1 MATAKRGRGATRS
14 DNNGTPAWVVFCAGA
29 LCGGF
34 LTFLMFLGS
43 IGDGSNG
50 TNSGKLTS
58 AAAPKP
64 AKPEKKASTSDT
76 QFDFFTLLPEREV
89 IVPDEQPRDVAP
101 STEEYNYILQAGSFK
116 TSKDAD
122 RRRAE
127 LLLLG
132 LEAKIEA
139 VQANGDTWHRVYVGP
154 FTSRSKLSKARS
166 TLISEGIE
174 TLLLKR
180 KIAG

>member
-1 MATAKRGRGATRS
+1 MATAKNSRGATRGNS
-14 DNNGTPAWVVFCAGA
+14 GGTPTWVVFCAGA

-34 LTFLMFLGS
+34 LTFLIFLG
-43 IGDGSNG
+43 GVGSSQSENG
-50 TNSGKLTS
+50 QDKKNT
-58 AAAPKP
+58 AVAPKP
-64 AKPEKKASTSDT
+64 AKPEKKTTTDT

-89 IVPDEQPRDVAP
+89 IVPDEQPRDSAP
-101 STEEYNYILQAGSFK
+101 SNEQYNYILQAGSFK
-116 TSKDAD
+116 TTKDAD

-132 LEAKIEA
+132 LDAKTEA

-174 TLLLKR
+174 TLVLKR
-180 KIAG
+180 KITG

>member
-1 MATAKRGRGATRS
+1 MATKRTRGATASRKTES
-14 DNNGTPAWVVFCAGA
+14 GIPAWVVFCAGA
-29 LCGGF
+29 ICGGF
-34 LTFLMFLGS
+34 LTFLVFLSGVDTGS
-43 IGDGSNG
+43 EKTEVAS
-50 TNSGKLTS
+50 K
-58 AAAPKP
+58 
-64 AKPEKKASTSDT
+64 KPEKPVPVSKPRTET

-89 IVPDEQPRDVAP
+89 IVPEEQHPRQ
-101 STEEYNYILQAGSFK
+101 EENTANEQQYQFILQAGSFK
-116 TSKDAD
+116 SNADAD

-139 VQANGDTWHRVYVGP
+139 VEANGDTWHRVYVGP
-154 FTSRSKLSKARS
+154 FTSRSKLSKART

>member
-1 MATAKRGRGATRS
+1 MAAKRTRGATRS
-14 DNNGTPAWVVFCAGA
+14 DENRIPSWAVFGAGA

-34 LTFLMFLGS
+34 LTFLVFLGGVG
-43 IGDGSNG
+43 GDNANG
-50 TNSGKLTS
+50 DSKPS
-58 AAAPKP
+58 VSAAPKP
-64 AKPEKKASTSDT
+64 AKPDKKTTSDT

-101 STEEYNYILQAGSFK
+101 SSEQYNYILQAGSFK
-116 TSKDAD
+116 TTKDAD

-139 VQANGDTWHRVYVGP
+139 VEANGDTWHRVYVGP

>member
-1 MATAKRGRGATRS
+1 MAAKRGRGATRS
-14 DNNGTPAWVVFCAGA
+14 DENSTPAWVIFCAGA

-34 LTFLMFLGS
+34 LTFLVFLGG
-43 IGDGSNG
+43 IGGSNQATDTG
-50 TNSGKLTS
+50 TPAT

-64 AKPEKKASTSDT
+64 AKPDKKTTSNT

-89 IVPDEQPRDVAP
+89 IVPDEQPRDVEP
-101 STEEYNYILQAGSFK
+101 TTEQYNYILQAGSFK
-116 TSKDAD
+116 TTKDAD

-132 LEAKIEA
+132 LEAKIET
-139 VQANGDTWHRVYVGP
+139 VEANGDIWHRVYVGP
-154 FTSRSKLSKARS
+154 FTSRSKLSKARA

-180 KIAG
+180 KMAG

>member
-1 MATAKRGRGATRS
+1 MANNRSRSRGATRQ
-14 DNNGTPAWVVFCAGA
+14 NNTGVPAWAIFCAGA

-34 LTFLMFLGS
+34 LTFLVFLGGVDS
-43 IGDGSNG
+43 GDSKADVASKN
-50 TNSGKLTS
+50 
-58 AAAPKP
+58 APKP
-64 AKPEKKASTSDT
+64 AKPAKQTTTET

-89 IVPDEQPRDVAP
+89 IVPEEQQPR
-101 STEEYNYILQAGSFK
+101 EESSANQEQFQYILQAGSFK
-116 TSKDAD
+116 TNADAD

-139 VQANGDTWHRVYVGP
+139 VEANGDTWHRVYVGP
-154 FTSRSKLSKARS
+154 FTSRSKLSKART

-180 KIAG
+180 KVAG

>member
-1 MATAKRGRGATRS
+1 MATAKRSSRGATRS
-14 DNNGTPAWVVFCAGA
+14 NGSGTPSWVVFCAGA

-34 LTFLMFLGS
+34 LTFLIFLG
-43 IGDGSNG
+43 GVDNQPGNN
-50 TNSGKLTS
+50 TKQE
-58 AAAPKP
+58 AAVAPKP
-64 AKPEKKASTSDT
+64 AKPDKKTDSNT

-89 IVPDEQPRDVAP
+89 IVPDEQPRDVAA
-101 STEEYNYILQAGSFK
+101 STEQYNYILQAGSFK
-116 TSKDAD
+116 TGKDAD

-139 VQANGDTWHRVYVGP
+139 VEANGDTWHRVYVGP

-180 KIAG
+180 KLEG

>member
-1 MATAKRGRGATRS
+1 MATAKRHSRGATRS
-14 DNNGTPAWVVFCAGA
+14 NNSGTPYWVVFCAGA

-34 LTFLMFLGS
+34 LTFLIFLG
-43 IGDGSNG
+43 GVGSQPGNG
-50 TNSGKLTS
+50 ATKQDT

-64 AKPEKKASTSDT
+64 AKPDRKADNNT

-101 STEEYNYILQAGSFK
+101 STEQYNYILQAGSFK
-116 TSKDAD
+116 TGKDAD

-139 VQANGDTWHRVYVGP
+139 VEANGDTWHRVYVGP

-180 KIAG
+180 KLEG

>member
-1 MATAKRGRGATRS
+1 MPANKRSRGATRGA
-14 DNNGTPAWVVFCAGA
+14 NNGTPAWVIFTAGV

-34 LTFLMFLGS
+34 LTFLVFLG
-43 IGDGSNG
+43 GLDTQHQAG
-50 TNSGKLTS
+50 
-58 AAAPKP
+58 
-64 AKPEKKASTSDT
+64 AKPEIAAPQPATPANGKGESRT

-89 IVPDEQPRDVAP
+89 IVPDKQPRDDVP
-101 STEEYNYILQAGSFK
+101 VTEEYHYILQAGSFK

-139 VQANGDTWHRVYVGP
+139 VEANGDTWHRVYVGP
-154 FTSRSKLSKARS
+154 FTSRSKLSKART

>member
-1 MATAKRGRGATRS
+1 MATARNSRGATRS
-14 DNNGTPAWVVFCAGA
+14 NSSGIPSWVVFCAGA

-34 LTFLMFLGS
+34 LTFLVFLGGVDS
-43 IGDGSNG
+43 GQSVNG
-50 TNSGKLTS
+50 ATKTS
-58 AAAPKP
+58 TAAAPKP
-64 AKPEKKASTSDT
+64 AKPEKKTTTDT

-89 IVPDEQPRDVAP
+89 IVPDEQPRDSAP
-101 STEEYNYILQAGSFK
+101 TSEQYNYILQAGSFK

-132 LEAKIEA
+132 LDAKIEA
-139 VQANGDTWHRVYVGP
+139 VQANNDTWHRVYVGP

-174 TLLLKR
+174 TLVLKR
-180 KIAG
+180 KMAG

>member
-1 MATAKRGRGATRS
+1 MATAKRNNRGATRS
-14 DNNGTPAWVVFCAGA
+14 DSSGTPSWVIFCAGA

-34 LTFLMFLGS
+34 LTFLVFLG
-43 IGDGSNG
+43 GMGSPSGTKNG
-50 TNSGKLTS
+50 AKPET

-64 AKPEKKASTSDT
+64 AKPEKKPTSDT

-89 IVPDEQPRDVAP
+89 IVPDEQPRDVAS
-101 STEEYNYILQAGSFK
+101 STEQYNYILQAGSFK

-127 LLLLG
+127 LVLLG

-139 VQANGDTWHRVYVGP
+139 VEANGDTWHRVYVGP

-180 KIAG
+180 KLEG

>member
-1 MATAKRGRGATRS
+1 MAAKRGRGATPS
-14 DNNGTPAWVVFCAGA
+14 AHNGIPTWVVFSAGA

-34 LTFLMFLGS
+34 LTFLVFLGGVDS
-43 IGDGSNG
+43 GAS
-50 TNSGKLTS
+50 TNQSAGKKEV
-58 AAAPKP
+58 PKP
-64 AKPEKKASTSDT
+64 ARQVKSSSET

-89 IVPDEQPRDVAP
+89 IVPEEQPRDEPADA
-101 STEEYNYILQAGSFK
+101 EQYHYILQAGSFK
-116 TSKDAD
+116 TNADAD

-180 KIAG
+180 KITG

>member
-1 MATAKRGRGATRS
+1 MAANKRNNSRGATRS
-14 DNNGTPAWVVFCAGA
+14 DHGGTPAWVIFCAGA

-34 LTFLMFLGS
+34 LTFLIFLGG
-43 IGDGSNG
+43 IGD
-50 TNSGKLTS
+50 TPSGKASSGET

-64 AKPEKKASTSDT
+64 AKPDKKPTSTT

-101 STEEYNYILQAGSFK
+101 SSEQYNYILQAGSFK
-116 TSKDAD
+116 TDKDAD

-180 KIAG
+180 KIEG

>member
-1 MATAKRGRGATRS
+1 MATRQSRGATASRKS
-14 DNNGTPAWVVFCAGA
+14 DTGTPAWVVFCAGA
-29 LCGGF
+29 ICGGF
-34 LTFLMFLGS
+34 LTFLVFLSTVESG
-43 IGDGSNG
+43 
-50 TNSGKLTS
+50 SGKTEVAS
-58 AAAPKP
+58 K
-64 AKPEKKASTSDT
+64 KPEKPVPASKPRTET

-89 IVPDEQPRDVAP
+89 IVPEEQQPQ
-101 STEEYNYILQAGSFK
+101 EETATNQQQFHFILQAGSFK
-116 TSKDAD
+116 SNADAD

-139 VQANGDTWHRVYVGP
+139 VEANGDTWHRVYVGP
-154 FTSRSKLSKARS
+154 FTSRSKLSKART